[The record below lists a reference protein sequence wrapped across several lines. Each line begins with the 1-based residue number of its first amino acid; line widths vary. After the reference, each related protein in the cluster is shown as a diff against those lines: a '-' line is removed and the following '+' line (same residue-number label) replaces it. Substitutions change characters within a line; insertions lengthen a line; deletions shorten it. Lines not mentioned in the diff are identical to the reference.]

1 MKKIYAFLLT
11 VITIMAVSCSKEGF
25 NNLIDPEEN
34 DSETIKINITFPGE
48 HATKAPK
55 KTWVA
60 GDKLNIWFHE
70 KKDNEIESVNHDCPD
85 LVITY
90 DGIKWTA
97 GTLREGVTLY
107 DTGDNM
113 TLLYEGHNDLSARTF
128 YQWYSNLAWFRYH
141 SNIINDNNVYCNGLT
156 FYAQSVNYE
165 FSSNTLT
172 ATVSN
177 WQYDTRFKVLIKNDN
192 GGMTYAANNY
202 YLQVMNTTIH
212 EPAYAKG
219 GIVLSH
225 NGQFVSIGIGSANS
239 DQKSGGFQE
248 ADGIA
253 FYYMGFVANNADVTF
268 TLTDVTGNVVK
279 TYSVTGKTIN
289 GNQSNCCTGVALNY
303 SSFEVPSFSVSATDK
318 VEISKGNLQYQAS
331 TNTWR
336 FAENQ
341 WDYIGSD
348 NSNIASDYT
357 GWIDL
362 FGWATSG
369 YSTGRANGYQPW
381 NTSAENTD
389 YYAYGNAAYHLRDG
403 AGDNRGKADW
413 GYNAILNGGNQ
424 ENSGWRTLTSDEWN
438 YLIFERTASTVS
450 GVSDAR
456 YAKAYLFGTTHGV
469 ILFPDNYVH
478 PTGLTAPTGIN
489 TDDNTSW
496 NANQY
501 ALADWKKMEAAGCV
515 FLPAAGSRFQKT
527 ISGANLNGFYWSSI
541 NYIGGAS
548 AIAYTF
554 SSTFNKNQNPYRRM
568 GLSVRLV
575 RNL

>member
-11 VITIMAVSCSKEGF
+11 VIAIMAVSCSKEGF

-34 DSETIKINITFPGE
+34 DSETIKINITFPGD
-48 HATKAPK
+48 TKAPK
-55 KTWVA
+55 KAWVA

-70 KKDNEIESVNHDCPD
+70 KKDFDKASVNHDCPD

-90 DGIKWTA
+90 DGTKWTA
-97 GTLREGVTLY
+97 GALREGVTLY

-156 FYAQSVNYE
+156 FYARCVNYE

-177 WQYDTRFKVLIKNDN
+177 WKYDTRFKVLIKNDN

-202 YLQVMNTTIH
+202 YLQVMNTTNH

-219 GIVLSH
+219 GIVVGH
-225 NGQFVSIGIGSANS
+225 NGQFVTIECGSANS
-239 DQKSGGFQE
+239 DEKSGGFQE

-289 GNQSNCCTGVALNY
+289 GNQDDRCVGVALNY

-341 WDYIGSD
+341 WDYIGND

-381 NTSAENTD
+381 NTSVENTD

-403 AGDNRGKADW
+403 AGDNHGKADW

-438 YLIFERTASTVS
+438 YLIFERTASTVG
-450 GVSDAR
+450 GVENAR
-456 YAKAYLFGTTHGV
+456 FAKAYLFGSTHGV

-478 PTGLTAPTGIN
+478 PTGLTALTGIN

-515 FLPAAGSRFQKT
+515 FLPAAGSRYEKT

-541 NYIGGAS
+541 NYNGSGS

-554 SSTFNKNQNPYRRM
+554 SSTFNKNQNPYRRT